1 MGPPRWTK
9 SGGQHT
15 VQGSK
20 TLRLPFVSGR
30 TYLHLY
36 QTQIILFYLPIFYR
50 LTRQL
55 ARLGPWSSLRQH
67 QMALRWL
74 VR

>member
-50 LTRQL
+50 LTRQ
-55 ARLGPWSSLRQH
+55 
-67 QMALRWL
+67 
-74 VR
+74 